1 VTVLAWFMVAVGAVA
16 QATTGFGFSLVSAP
30 FLIAAY
36 RAPLGVQLNLV
47 LSVIINVGLLV
58 RGRHQADVRRA
69 LVLLVP
75 AALATVVVGAVIR
88 NVDHGPLTIVAG
100 VVCLVGTAALASG
113 VTFHRLEGSGATAAV
128 GAASGAMNVTAGIG
142 GPPIALFAVNAGW
155 APEVARP
162 TMQVFFLGINAV
174 ALTTLGTPDELPLG
188 PLAGLAIGL
197 VMGRFALRRVPPQTI
212 RRLTLALAAI
222 GSVLAIVRGV

>member
-1 VTVLAWFMVAVGAVA
+1 MTVLAWLMVAVGAVA

-47 LSVIINVGLLV
+47 LAIAINIGLLA
-58 RGRHQADVRRA
+58 RTARSADFRRA
-69 LVLLVP
+69 LVLFVP
-75 AALATVVVGAVIR
+75 AALATVAVGAVVR
-88 NVDHGPLTIVAG
+88 NVDHRPLTIVAG
-100 VVCLVGTAALASG
+100 VVCLAGTAALG
-113 VTFHRLEGSGATAAV
+113 IGITFHRLEGRAATALV

-155 APEVARP
+155 SPEVARP
-162 TMQVFFLGINAV
+162 TMQLFFLGINAV

-188 PLAGLAIGL
+188 ALAALAIGL
-197 VMGRFALRRVPPQTI
+197 VIGRLALQRVPDGAI
-212 RRLTLALAAI
+212 KRLTLVLAAV
-222 GSVLAIVRGV
+222 GSVLAIARGV

>member
-1 VTVLAWFMVAVGAVA
+1 MTFLAWLMVAVGAIA

-36 RAPLGVQLNLV
+36 GAPLGVQLNLV
-47 LSVIINVGLLV
+47 LAVAINIGLLV
-58 RGRHQADVRRA
+58 PRARTADVHHA

-75 AALATVVVGAVIR
+75 AALATVAVGAAIR

-100 VVCLVGTAALASG
+100 IVCLAGTAALASG
-113 VTFHRLEGSGATAAV
+113 TTFRRLEGRVATAAV

-155 APEVARP
+155 SPEIARP
-162 TMQVFFLGINAV
+162 TMQLFFLGINAV
-174 ALTTLGTPDELPLG
+174 ALTTLGMPDELPLG
-188 PLAGLAIGL
+188 SVAAVAIGL
-197 VMGRFALRRVPPQTI
+197 LVGRLALQRVPDGGI
-212 RRLTLALAAI
+212 KRLTLALAAI
-222 GSVLAIVRGV
+222 GSVLAILRDL